1 MNKLSHI
8 AIIMDGNGRWA
19 KKRNK
24 SRNYGHKI
32 GLNNLKSILSTCVKN
47 KIKFLSLYVFSF
59 NNWKRSNNEIV
70 YLFNLL
76 NDYLSKDINYLIKN
90 KIRIKIIGE
99 KSRLEKKL
107 IQNFK
112 RIEKLTSKKFNI
124 TVYLAFNYSSKIE
137 IAKSLKKIKNKKL
150 KLTTKNISN
159 NLYTSVTPD
168 PEILIRT
175 GGYCRLSDFML
186 WQIAYSEIF
195 FIKKFWPDFNTKDLE
210 LIIRKY
216 KKIKRNFGNV

>member
-137 IAKSLKKIKNKKL
+137 IAKSLKKIKNKRL

-159 NLYTSVTPD
+159 NLYTSTTPD

>member
-59 NNWKRSNNEIV
+59 NNWKRSDNEIV

-107 IQNFK
+107 IRNFK
-112 RIEKLTSKKFNI
+112 RIQKLTSKKFNI

-159 NLYTSVTPD
+159 NLYTSTTPD